1 MTDKVQIDQSQGPL
15 KQVPAASP
23 EAPDVNMQIL
33 NELRSIRRA
42 IVALV
47 CADGRFAPNDFAPDS
62 FSISEEQE
70 N

>member
-1 MTDKVQIDQSQGPL
+1 MTDKVQIDGTV
-15 KQVPAASP
+15 KTVPAASP

-47 CADGRFAPNDFAPDS
+47 CADGRFAPNDFAPDN
-62 FSISEEQE
+62 FSIPEEQE